1 MQTAETN
8 WSKSLRL
15 AEKENCFV
23 FDELFGSSVIAGFTK
38 DTLKGTVPR
47 DIKKTLSFL
56 EEEYK
61 LAYLKQIH
69 SSRIN
74 FIKKDGESEGDGL
87 FSKDDNLVMIVRTAD
102 CLPLFFASEQE
113 GIVGVMH
120 MGWKPAQQGILE
132 NIEFDL
138 SSFKVAAGVG
148 LRKCCYQV
156 GDEFMDHSSFR
167 PFLEKRQKG
176 FYFDPIDFAREYL
189 WRKGLPK
196 SNFFDTGICPLCS
209 SGFFSYRKDK
219 TQDRTLSF
227 IVKQSSQEPETLEK
241 ANPFG

>member
-1 MQTAETN
+1 VQTAETN
-8 WSKSLRL
+8 WSKSVKLV
-15 AEKENCFV
+15 EKEFCYI
-23 FDELFGSSVIAGFTK
+23 FDDFFGPSVIAGFTK
-38 DTLKGTVPR
+38 DTLKGMVPR

-87 FSKDDNLVMIVRTAD
+87 FSKDNNLVMIVRTAD
-102 CLPLFFASEQE
+102 CLPLFFASQEEQ
-113 GIVGVMH
+113 IFGVMH

-132 NIEFDL
+132 NIGFNL
-138 SSFKVAAGVG
+138 ASFKVAAGVG
-148 LRKCCYQV
+148 LRKCCYRV
-156 GDEFMDHSSFR
+156 GEEFLEFSSFR
-167 PFLEKRQKG
+167 PFLEKRQSG

-189 WRKGLPK
+189 WRKGLPRE
-196 SNFFDTGICPLCS
+196 NFFDTGICPLCS

-219 TQDRTLSF
+219 TQNRTLSF
-227 IVKQSSQEPETLEK
+227 IVKQSSQEASTV
-241 ANPFG
+241 